1 MNAQNFTKS
10 IQILKKESIKWD
22 VPVVTLIAATG
33 KDPFRVLISCLLSLR
48 TNDST
53 TAPATVRLFA
63 IADTPATIAKLTLK
77 QIEKL
82 IYPVCFYRNKAKILK
97 DISQSL
103 IVDYDS
109 RVPDTLEELLRFKGV
124 GRKTANLVLSQGFG
138 IAAICV
144 DVHVHRISN
153 RLGFVKTL
161 APDDTEAALR
171 ATLPKKYWIPIN
183 EVFVAFGQQHCRPIS
198 PHCSSCKISSIC
210 EKRGVGK
217 SR

>member
-10 IQILKKESIKWD
+10 IRILKKESIKWD

-48 TNDST
+48 TNDRT
-53 TAPATVRLFA
+53 TAPATERLFA
-63 IADTPATIAKLTLK
+63 IADTPGGINKLTIKRL
-77 QIEKL
+77 EKL

-97 DISQSL
+97 DISRIL
-103 IVDYDS
+103 ITDYES
-109 RVPDTLEELLRFKGV
+109 KVPNTLEELLKFKGV
-124 GRKTANLVLSQGFG
+124 GRKTANLVLSQGFN
-138 IAAICV
+138 ISAICV

-153 RLGFVKTL
+153 RLGFVETL
-161 APDDTEAALR
+161 TPDETEMALR
-171 ATLPKKYWIPIN
+171 ATLLKKYWIVIN

-198 PHCSSCKISSIC
+198 PHCSTCKLSSIC
-210 EKRGVGK
+210 EKKGVGK